1 MRSLFQFI
9 YRFHVGLLFLV
20 LQALC
25 FYLLFQQNN
34 FHKTIF
40 INSSNKVVSE
50 LFAKRNNLADY
61 LRLDEI
67 NDTLAWENAQLK
79 NRDPRSFV
87 KLQNDLVMIDDTIL
101 GRKYLY
107 TSAKVINNSVNKKS
121 NYITLNKG
129 TKHGVSEGMAVV
141 SLDKAVG
148 IVRHVSDHFSVVLP
162 LVNTKF
168 QPSVKHKK
176 SGEIGVFYWPGN
188 RPDEGEVHD
197 FAKYT
202 VLQKGDSIVTT
213 GYSSYFPEGIL
224 IGTISEI
231 NNDPGDDFIQVT
243 INLSTQ
249 FDRLNYVNVVQNLM
263 LEERKALED
272 LVPKDE

>member
-1 MRSLFQFI
+1 M
-9 YRFHVGLLFLV
+9 GLLFLV

-25 FYLLFQQNN
+25 FFLLFQQNN
-34 FHKTIF
+34 FHKTIY

-50 LFAKRNNLADY
+50 LYAKRNKLADY

-79 NRDPRSFV
+79 NRDSHSFV
-87 KLQNDLVMIDDTIL
+87 ALQNDLVMIDDTIL
-101 GRKYLY
+101 RRKYLY

-129 TKHGVSEGMAVV
+129 IKHGISEGMAVV

-176 SGEIGVFYWPGN
+176 SGEIGVFNWPGDQ
-188 RPDEGEVHD
+188 PDIAKVRD

-213 GYSSYFPEGIL
+213 GYSAYFPEGIL
-224 IGTISEI
+224 IGTVSEI
-231 NNDPGDDFIQVT
+231 KNDPGDDFIQVM
-243 INLSTQ
+243 IDLGIE

-263 LEERKALED
+263 LDEREALEAQ
-272 LVPKDE
+272 VPNEE